1 MGKTKEKAMKEITGF
16 EGYCV
21 TESGEVMNLKTK
33 RTLKF
38 DVNNCGYR
46 RVTLSKDGKT
56 KRFFVHRL
64 VALHYL
70 PNPAGSEVVN
80 HKDGDK
86 LNNNVDNLEWCSS
99 SRNRLHAF
107 EVGLCGKGEAHHNSR
122 VSNMHVEQ
130 VCKLIQD
137 GLTRGEVLALVPQ
150 VSKYTFDDI
159 RRRKTWT
166 HISKD
171 FNW

>member
-1 MGKTKEKAMKEITGF
+1 MKKITGF

-21 TESGEVMNLKTK
+21 TESGEVINLKTE
-33 RTLKF
+33 RVLKY

-46 RVTLSKDGKT
+46 RVTLSKGGKT

-64 VALHYL
+64 VALYYL
-70 PNPAGSEVVN
+70 PNPTSSEVVN
-80 HKDGDK
+80 HRDGDK
-86 LNNNVDNLEWCSS
+86 LNNNVDNLEWCSH

-107 EVGLCGKGEAHHNSR
+107 EIGLCGKGETHHNSR
-122 VSNMHVEQ
+122 VSNMDVEQ

-137 GLTRGEVLALVPQ
+137 GLVRGEVLALVPQ
-150 VSKYTFDDI
+150 ISKHTFDDI

>member
-1 MGKTKEKAMKEITGF
+1 MKKITGF

-21 TESGEVMNLKTK
+21 TESGEVINLKTR

-46 RVTLSKDGKT
+46 RVTLSKGGKT

-70 PNPAGSEVVN
+70 PNPLRSEVVN
-80 HKDGDK
+80 HRDGDK
-86 LNNNVDNLEWCSS
+86 LNNNVGNLEWCSQ

-107 EVGLCGKGEAHHNSR
+107 EIGLCGLGELHPNSK
-122 VSNMHVEQ
+122 VSDSDVEK
-130 VCKLIQD
+130 VCMFIQD
-137 GLTRGEVLALVPQ
+137 GLVRGRVLKLVPSI
-150 VSKYTFDDI
+150 SKSTFDDI

-166 HISKD
+166 HISKN
-171 FNW
+171 FKW